1 MAPNLNIAALA
12 RRTGVPADTIRKWEQ
27 RYGVLRP
34 ERTTGGQRRYS
45 EEDVA
50 RVEWLKARLSEGYR
64 IGEAATLLGSVP
76 LATPASPDE
85 LREALAGAVVQ
96 NDLPSLIAL
105 VDQALALNQLED
117 ALTDV
122 LAPALAAVG
131 ESWEAGEISV
141 AQEHL
146 ASGVVR
152 AHLERLLADSRAA
165 IRGTAVLACAPGE
178 RHELGLLML
187 AVLLRADGWQVA
199 YLGADTPVGDAVA
212 LAEESGARLLCFSAT
227 MVESG
232 DRVHDELAGARL
244 PEGLQVVVGGAGIEK
259 EVAREL
265 GVRYLN
271 GDLRRSVGAIRKLAP

>member
-50 RVEWLKARLSEGYR
+50 RVEWLKARLGEGYR
-64 IGEAATLLGSVP
+64 IGEAATLLGAVP
-76 LATPASPDE
+76 LAAPASPDA
-85 LREALAGAVVQ
+85 LREALADAVVR
-96 NDLPSLIAL
+96 NDLASLITL

-122 LAPALAAVG
+122 LAPVLTAVG
-131 ESWEAGEISV
+131 DSWEAGEISV

-212 LAEESGARLLCFSAT
+212 LAERSGARLLCFSAT
-227 MVESG
+227 MPESAE
-232 DRVHDELAGARL
+232 RAQDELDAPTL
-244 PEGLQVVVGGAGIEK
+244 PEHLEIVVGGRGMTDD
-259 EVAREL
+259 VARAR
-265 GVRYLN
+265 GVSYVN
-271 GDLRRSVGAIRKLAP
+271 GDLRASVGALRKLAQ